1 MRLEAQGYQVVTA
14 IDAQK
19 AIDLAAGNMFDMALL
34 DLKLNGNDGIE
45 LMEELHQ
52 LNMASNAV
60 FRMFLVYI

>member
-1 MRLEAQGYQVVTA
+1 
-14 IDAQK
+14 
-19 AIDLAAGNMFDMALL
+19 MALL